1 MDSQFVKLNGKRDF
15 LIPAAPYKEEKDI
28 KRAKYDCERLLLML
42 SEMSIKE
49 LVAVLEPY
57 RRKFAE
63 GEDKG

>member
-1 MDSQFVKLNGKRDF
+1 MNSQFVKLNGQHDF
-15 LIPAAPYKEEKDI
+15 LIPAAHYKEEKDI
-28 KRAKYDCERLLLML
+28 KRAKYDCERLLLLL

-49 LVAVLEPY
+49 LVTALEPY